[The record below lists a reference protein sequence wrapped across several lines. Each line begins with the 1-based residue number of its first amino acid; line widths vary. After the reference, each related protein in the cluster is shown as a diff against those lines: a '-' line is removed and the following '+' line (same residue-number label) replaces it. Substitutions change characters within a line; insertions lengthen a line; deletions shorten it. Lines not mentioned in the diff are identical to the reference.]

1 MEQTI
6 KLLKYFNLPPSY
18 FLRIPKNKKISSSL
32 NIYKNLQIQ
41 NKESNFFRI
50 ESGLSDILE
59 NEFFKKIIAVFR
71 TEHQSSS

>member
-6 KLLKYFNLPPSY
+6 KLLKYFNLPPRY
-18 FLRIPKNKKISSSL
+18 FLRIPKKKKISSSL
-32 NIYKNLQIQ
+32 IIYKNLKIQ

-59 NEFFKKIIAVFR
+59 NDFLKKIIAVFR
-71 TEHQSSS
+71 TEHLEQ